1 MKPFNKKAIIILPL
15 FLFCTTNSETIL
27 LRLKLHEGQV
37 FRSKTITKQIV
48 EQESK
53 GQKSNTEVNME
64 NWATIKFLK
73 VLNGKGYLIQ
83 FTMDST
89 KFENQNTNNQN
100 PIDKRFTEILSE
112 ALRDIGFQ
120 LSIDSC
126 WYVFDVSGFEKLKEV
141 ALSNVIT
148 ELDLPTEKIKPI
160 IDNYYDKQFSK
171 EAVKK
176 MFKDVSAI
184 YPINPVTINQEW
196 KDKTA
201 FEHPII
207 AATKYSIYSISK
219 SADGNLRIYF
229 KAEIKKDKKTEPAK
243 INKLCTQRNLIE
255 GTMSGYMVMDSK
267 TCWATDMIAESDMTF
282 TIEQTDTNNNK
293 TKTKARTKGTVVKET
308 IK

>member
-1 MKPFNKKAIIILPL
+1 MKPFNRKTIIILPL
-15 FLFCTTNSETIL
+15 LLFCTTNSETIL

-37 FRSKTITKQIV
+37 FRSKTITKQLV
-48 EQESK
+48 EQESN

-64 NWATIKFLK
+64 NWATMKVLK
-73 VLNGKGYLIQ
+73 VLSGKGYLIK

-112 ALRDIGFQ
+112 SLRDIGFQ

-126 WYVFDVSGFEKLKEV
+126 WHVLDVSGFEKLKEV
-141 ALSNVIT
+141 ALSKVIT
-148 ELDLPTEKIKPI
+148 ELGLPTERIKPI

-171 EAVKK
+171 EAIKK
-176 MFKDVSAI
+176 MFRDVSAI
-184 YPINPVTINQEW
+184 YPINPVDVNQEW

-201 FEHPII
+201 FEHPLI
-207 AATKYSIYSISK
+207 AATKFSIYSVSK
-219 SADGNLRIYF
+219 RVYGNLRIDF
-229 KAEIKKDKKTEPAK
+229 KARIKKDKKTEPAK
-243 INKLCTQRNLIE
+243 INKLGTRKNLIE
-255 GTMSGYMVMDSK
+255 GTMSGYMLMDSK
-267 TCWATDMIAESDMTF
+267 TCWTTDMMAESDMII

-293 TKTKARTKGTVVKET
+293 SKIKARTKGTVVKET